1 MLVARARGYRLGLKA
16 LAVAGALVA
25 GCSLAQAQS
34 DWFRPPADVGQP
46 SSRPA
51 QQQQRYQSQP
61 RQQQRPAARQQ
72 ARPAQQP
79 RYQSQPQQQPRRA
92 WSPFQPFIDLF
103 GGGGGGGGERR
114 PPRLRQYPGDG
125 GGGPAAAPPA
135 VVQQAPAVP
144 RGKVYAT
151 AAEARGEV
159 QDVKDVVLVIGDEQ
173 AATLAQGLADAFAA
187 DREGAVVVGKTQD
200 GSGIAAASLFD
211 WVGNARQLPG
221 EEQPNVIVVLAGAND
236 LKPID
241 DPAGRAEVLDER
253 WRELYGKRFEEF
265 LLALKL
271 HGRPVVVAGLPPV
284 EDEARN
290 EQIARLNALLKEQ
303 VERAGFIFVDVTDGF
318 VDENGKFMTSG
329 PAVDGQ
335 RRRLRNAD
343 GVGFTRAG
351 ARKLAFFVDQQLDDL
366 MHREDAPTAATDP
379 ADTRPSI
386 IQLTGGTAASA
397 RTLAGAPAAPAGPA
411 AKEAPKDIVH
421 AAPAAPKPEPANL
434 LVSGA
439 APPAVAGRTDDF
451 RWPAGQPAAA
461 TEPLV
466 PLMPQTELPAATPS
480 AAQGVSPAPADS
492 AAGAGTGTG
501 TAAPA
506 QPAAP

>member
-16 LAVAGALVA
+16 LAVAGAMVA

-46 SSRPA
+46 SGRQAP
-51 QQQQRYQSQP
+51 QPRYQSQP
-61 RQQQRPAARQQ
+61 RQQRPAARQQ

-79 RYQSQPQQQPRRA
+79 RYQSQPQQPRRA

-103 GGGGGGGGERR
+103 GGGGGGERR
-114 PPRLRQYPGDG
+114 APRLRQYPGDG

-151 AAEARGEV
+151 AAEARGDV
-159 QDVKDVVLVIGDEQ
+159 ADVKDVVLVIGDEQ
-173 AATLAQGLADAFAA
+173 AGTLAQGLADAFAA

-200 GSGIAAASLFD
+200 GSGIAPASPYD
-211 WVGNARQLPG
+211 WIATARQLPSG

-253 WRELYGKRFEEF
+253 WRELYGRRFEEF

-290 EQIARLNALLKEQ
+290 EQIAQLNALLKEQ

-386 IQLTGGTAASA
+386 IQLTGGTAGSA
-397 RTLAGAPAAPAGPA
+397 RTLAGAPAAPAAA
-411 AKEAPKDIVH
+411 AKDAPKDIVH
-421 AAPAAPKPEPANL
+421 AAPAVPKPEPANL

-439 APPAVAGRTDDF
+439 TPPGVAGRTDDF

-466 PLMPQTELPAATPS
+466 PLMPQTELPGATPS
-480 AAQGVSPAPADS
+480 AAQGMSAAPADS
-492 AAGAGTGTG
+492 AAGAGTGT
-501 TAAPA
+501 AAPA

>member
-1 MLVARARGYRLGLKA
+1 MRVTRARGYRLGLKA
-16 LAVAGALVA
+16 LAVAGVLVA

-46 SSRPA
+46 SSRQAP
-51 QQQQRYQSQP
+51 RYQSQT
-61 RQQQRPAARQQ
+61 RQQRPAARQQ
-72 ARPAQQP
+72 QARPSTQA
-79 RYQSQPQQQPRRA
+79 RQPQQQPRRA

-103 GGGGGGGGERR
+103 GGGGGGERR
-114 PPRLRQYPGDG
+114 APRLRQYPGDG
-125 GGGPAAAPPA
+125 TGPAGAPPV

-159 QDVKDVVLVIGDEQ
+159 KDVKDVVLVIGDEQ

-200 GSGIAAASLFD
+200 GSGIAPASPYD
-211 WVGNARQLPG
+211 WIGTARQLPSG

-236 LKPID
+236 LKPIE
-241 DPAGRAEVLDER
+241 DPAGRAELLDER
-253 WRELYGKRFEEF
+253 WREIYGRRLDDF

-290 EQIARLNALLKEQ
+290 EQIAQLNALLKER

-386 IQLTGGTAASA
+386 IQLTGGAAGSA
-397 RTLAGAPAAPAGPA
+397 RTLAGAPTAPASPT
-411 AKEAPKDIVH
+411 AKEAPKDIVQ
-421 AAPAAPKPEPANL
+421 AAPATPKPEPANV

-439 APPAVAGRTDDF
+439 TLPAVLGRTDDF

-466 PLMPQTELPAATPS
+466 PPMPQTELPAATPA
-480 AAQGVSPAPADS
+480 AAQGVSAAPADS

-501 TAAPA
+501 TAAMPA
-506 QPAAP
+506 EPAAP